1 MKSYPYE
8 VKIKRADG
16 TEEKA
21 LVTGRMDWV
30 VEYGAKDGRLL
41 ARILPNGRI
50 THGLLGDDET
60 IVEDEQNANVDTKTA

>member
-1 MKSYPYE
+1 MNFPYQ

-41 ARILPNGRI
+41 ERTMPNGKV
-50 THGLLGDDET
+50 THGLLGESEA
-60 IVEDEQNANVDTKTA
+60 IVEEKEQNANQ